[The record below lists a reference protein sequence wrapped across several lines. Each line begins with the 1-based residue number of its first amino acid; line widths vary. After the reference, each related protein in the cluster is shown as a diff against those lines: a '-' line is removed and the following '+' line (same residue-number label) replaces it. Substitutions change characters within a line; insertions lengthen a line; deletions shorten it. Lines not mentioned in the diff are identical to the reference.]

1 MIISEKIQQGFKL
14 KNSTYGP
21 WHSVYSNMISSY
33 SIVTYCIKSLL
44 NWNKFTCLQQ
54 SYGVWHKY
62 FLWKAF
68 LDLVKL
74 RSIIQS
80 WLERWYLRTEMFFL
94 PVEAVQKWHHPI
106 WGLSGP
112 PPPLG
117 RLNHF
122 LKYPHPPYLKVMWF

>member
-1 MIISEKIQQGFKL
+1 MTNPVIISEKIQQGFKL

-80 WLERWYLRTEMFFL
+80 LTGKMIFTDRNVFSSCRGCSEMTSPYLRAFWT
-94 PVEAVQKWHHPI
+94 
-106 WGLSGP
+106 
-112 PPPLG
+112 PPPLLAG
-117 RLNHF
+117 LIISWSTPT
-122 LKYPHPPYLKVMWF
+122 PHT